1 MPAALTLT
9 ESGTL
14 TLAPELIAHI
24 GAKAGDPISIEKLP
38 NRSLKVEASKDRPKV
53 MDFAGCFK
61 TDLRLSLEE
70 IEEATARGFL
80 KEKTREP
87 LSRRETVR

>member
-24 GAKAGDPISIEKLP
+24 GAKAGDPIAIEKLP
-38 NRSLKVEASKDRPKV
+38 NKSLKVEASKDRPKF

-70 IEEATARGFL
+70 IEEATAQGYL
-80 KEKTREP
+80 EEEKK
-87 LSRRETVR
+87 VAQ